1 MVRCMGSHTS
11 RHTPRDTL
19 DALRRIVQ
27 ALRESSRR
35 AEQRLGITGA
45 QLFVVEQLA
54 ETPHQSL
61 NELAARTFTHQSS
74 VSTVV
79 ARLVEDG
86 LVSRHYS
93 ETDARRLELV
103 LTARGRRLAAETTGA
118 AQGRL
123 IAAVQSLPLRSRRQ
137 LAALLRRV
145 VLAMDAADEMPRMF
159 FDEGRKRRSVTRH
172 A

>member
-1 MVRCMGSHTS
+1 MGPHISHRTA
-11 RHTPRDTL
+11 RDTL
-19 DALRRIVQ
+19 DSLRRIVQ
-27 ALRESSRR
+27 ALRGSSRR

-54 ETPHQSL
+54 ETPRQSL

-79 ARLVEDG
+79 ARLVEEG
-86 LVSRHYS
+86 LVSRQHADS
-93 ETDARRLELV
+93 DARRLEIV
-103 LTARGRRLAAETTGA
+103 LTARGRRLAARTTGA

-123 IAAVQSLPLRSRRQ
+123 IAAVQSLPARSQSQ
-137 LAALLRRV
+137 LASLLRRV
-145 VLAMDAADEMPRMF
+145 VSAMDAADEVPRMF
-159 FDEGRKRRSVTRH
+159 FDESRRRSVGRH

>member
-1 MVRCMGSHTS
+1 MGSHTS
-11 RHTPRDTL
+11 RHTARDTL

-54 ETPHQSL
+54 DTPCQSL

-79 ARLVEDG
+79 ARLVEEG
-86 LVSRHYS
+86 LVSRHYAD
-93 ETDARRLELV
+93 TDARRLELM
-103 LTARGRRLAAETTGA
+103 LTARGRRLAAQTTGA

-123 IAAVQSLPLRSRRQ
+123 IGAVQRLPPRSRRQ
-137 LAALLRRV
+137 LGALLRRV

-159 FDEGRKRRSVTRH
+159 FDDGRNKRSVGRH